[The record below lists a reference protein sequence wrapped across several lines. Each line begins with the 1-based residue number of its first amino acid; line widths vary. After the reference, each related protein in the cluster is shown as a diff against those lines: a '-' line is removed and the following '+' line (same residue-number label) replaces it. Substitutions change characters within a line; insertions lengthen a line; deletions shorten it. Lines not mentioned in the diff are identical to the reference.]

1 MRFWAYFPLLRLR
14 TPVLSG
20 SFAKAFR
27 TSSRVRYTKGL
38 PMLADSLAT
47 ATHDNNQQVTK
58 RQRVL
63 RMAPLPGA
71 IGFWDMGA
79 IKAYLEFKEK

>member
-1 MRFWAYFPLLRLR
+1 
-14 TPVLSG
+14 
-20 SFAKAFR
+20 
-27 TSSRVRYTKGL
+27 
-38 PMLADSLAT
+38 MLADSLAT